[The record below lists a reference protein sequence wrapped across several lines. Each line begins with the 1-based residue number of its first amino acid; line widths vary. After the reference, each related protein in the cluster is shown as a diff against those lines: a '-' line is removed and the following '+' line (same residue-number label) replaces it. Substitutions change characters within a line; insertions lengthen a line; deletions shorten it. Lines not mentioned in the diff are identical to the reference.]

1 MKYHMIKKLSPS
13 LKVDLDVEGF
23 RRAEQFDN
31 VLRHYYGDEWQSKFE
46 AMKTTPAVS
55 NYLQHLIDIERQN
68 PYLLAAYIYHL

>member
-1 MKYHMIKKLSPS
+1 MG
-13 LKVDLDVEGF
+13 DLDVEGF

-31 VLRHYYGDEWQSKFE
+31 VLRHYYGDEWQGEFE
-46 AMKTTPAVS
+46 AMKATPAVS